1 MQSVVDKYFLDPIRY
16 GTGYNIVNTVVYA
29 LLLGILVYGTIRL
42 FSRLKLRLDGRFYGY
57 FLFYVF
63 MGSGLR
69 VLRDYDAITSNLF
82 KTPGIYVI
90 IYTALISAMLI
101 GLALERWAKVKYN
114 YFPLAV
120 GVLGALYTAVKLLGL
135 GLEFMPLVRALVL
148 SGFVTAGVFLVVRR
162 FEYGFIRSRVNL
174 GIVQAHMLDA
184 SATFMGISFYGLTA
198 QHVLPK
204 AVISAT
210 HPAVM
215 FPLKLAVILP
225 VLYYLEEMEEEATRD
240 VLKAIVL
247 TLGLAPGIRDI
258 LLIMAG

>member
-1 MQSVVDKYFLDPIRY
+1 MGFIEKYFLDPIKY
-16 GTGYNIVNTVVYA
+16 GTGYNIVNTAVYA
-29 LLLGILVYGTIRL
+29 LLLVGLVYGTIKL
-42 FSRLKLRLDGRFYGY
+42 FSRLQLRLDRRFYGY
-57 FLFYVF
+57 FLLFVF

-69 VLRDYDAITSNLF
+69 VLRDYEAITSNLF
-82 KTPGIYVI
+82 KTPGIYI
-90 IYTALISAMLI
+90 MIYLLLVGSMVI
-101 GLALERWAKVKYN
+101 GLALERTIKLRPD
-114 YFPLAV
+114 YFPLGV
-120 GVLGALYTAVKLLGL
+120 GLAGASYTAAGLLGL
-135 GLEFMPLVRALVL
+135 GLEFLPLLVAIVL
-148 SGFVTAGVFLVVRR
+148 SGLVTAGVYLIVRKLG
-162 FEYGFIRSRVNL
+162 YGFIGSKLNT
-174 GIVQAHMLDA
+174 GIIQAHMLDA

-204 AVISAT
+204 AVIAAT

-225 VLYYLEEMEEEATRD
+225 VLYYLEDVEEEVTRD